1 MQCFRVAALL
11 SFQLVAIKD
20 FFFPNIR
27 DYKKEKAG
35 VTIERENQYW
45 PFWILKGVNSN
56 FSKILFCNSS
66 KGLPINPL

>member
-20 FFFPNIR
+20 FFFLNIR

-35 VTIERENQYW
+35 VTIERKNQY
-45 PFWILKGVNSN
+45 
-56 FSKILFCNSS
+56 
-66 KGLPINPL
+66 